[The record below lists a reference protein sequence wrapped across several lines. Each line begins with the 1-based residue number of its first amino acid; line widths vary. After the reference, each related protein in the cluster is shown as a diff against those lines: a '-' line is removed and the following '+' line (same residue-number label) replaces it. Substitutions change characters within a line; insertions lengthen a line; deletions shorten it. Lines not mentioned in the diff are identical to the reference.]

1 MKAIHLYLNFPE
13 KKFMW
18 LIIFY
23 CTFNAP
29 LALNFMCAS
38 GIQCKADFFFFLL
51 LVILPFNWRNC
62 ASWIT
67 NILTYFLSFWFFL
80 SVPFLLYFLSSYF
93 LLDWDAIFVWILLP
107 LFPLTGLGIIY
118 ILIFMIIAFEI
129 CSWKTKYKSLFIL
142 ISKNIT
148 FSKFN
153 SCQSLSKLH
162 AIVYLPLYSNL
173 EIITIMYKDNI
184 WLSV

>member
-1 MKAIHLYLNFPE
+1 MANHFLLYFQCFFSL
-13 KKFMW
+13 KFYVCLWNSMQGW
-18 LIIFY
+18 
-23 CTFNAP
+23 
-29 LALNFMCAS
+29 
-38 GIQCKADFFFFLL
+38 FFFFLL

-162 AIVYLPLYSNL
+162 AI
-173 EIITIMYKDNI
+173 KQ
-184 WLSV
+184 